1 MYSHP
6 TKADEWIITN
16 FNRELLFYLWGIT
29 VILIYVYIFTVHVYR
44 ITIITIQYDLTF
56 IVYIILNMW
65 TLKQSN
71 FDVLLMTYASLTSN
85 YMYLSIVII
94 ATMIKVAVTVVLI
107 RTNSIFWLYKLISAW
122 HFCINF
128 RIFVTS
134 SSEYVRYVHSSEY
147 TSSSRVWLWL
157 CRHVWFPPIFL
168 YSPWKVRSRGWMK
181 LFELRPFP
189 KHTTVSQYSTT

>member
-1 MYSHP
+1 
-6 TKADEWIITN
+6 
-16 FNRELLFYLWGIT
+16 
-29 VILIYVYIFTVHVYR
+29 
-44 ITIITIQYDLTF
+44 
-56 IVYIILNMW
+56 
-65 TLKQSN
+65 
-71 FDVLLMTYASLTSN
+71 
-85 YMYLSIVII
+85 MYLSIVII

-107 RTNSIFWLYKLISAW
+107 TTNSIFWLYKLISAW

-128 RIFVTS
+128 WIFVTS
-134 SSEYVRYVHSSEY
+134 SSEYVRYVPSSEY

-189 KHTTVSQYSTT
+189 KHNCFTILHYLVLLWLWSFISNYSHISINSHIFHELTFTHYDCD